1 MSYGPPNA
9 SGNAM
14 KHGSELA
21 APSSIDITLRP
32 APTPEQWGP
41 ARELPDEVAVA
52 ITVNGSTHAVLMAT
66 PASLEDFATGFART
80 EGIVGAVEDIEHVEV
95 VSFENGLE
103 ARLWISEDR
112 ANTAAARRRAM
123 AGPVGC
129 GLCGIESL
137 EEAMRRVPRVPA
149 TGPMLSRSLAAQA
162 TALLRS
168 QQRLHI
174 RTGSMHA
181 AGFLVP
187 DRGIVAAC
195 EDVGRHNALDKV
207 VGHVERMG
215 LTPESGALVLTS
227 RVSVELVQKAAMVGC
242 GVIIAVSGPTA
253 LAIRVAD
260 EAGITVLGFARND
273 SYQCYSH
280 PQRISGH

>member
-1 MSYGPPNA
+1 
-9 SGNAM
+9 
-14 KHGSELA
+14 
-21 APSSIDITLRP
+21 
-32 APTPEQWGP
+32 
-41 ARELPDEVAVA
+41 
-52 ITVNGSTHAVLMAT
+52 
-66 PASLEDFATGFART
+66 
-80 EGIVGAVEDIEHVEV
+80 
-95 VSFENGLE
+95 
-103 ARLWISEDR
+103 
-112 ANTAAARRRAM
+112 
-123 AGPVGC
+123 
-129 GLCGIESL
+129 
-137 EEAMRRVPRVPA
+137 
-149 TGPMLSRSLAAQA
+149 
-162 TALLRS
+162 
-168 QQRLHI
+168 
-174 RTGSMHA
+174 MHA